1 MEKSLTLRGAG
12 QLWPHKDWRK
22 LLAWMEEGRIAAPW
36 LITHT
41 FPLSD
46 GEHHDVA
53 EHPLPSICCANLLK
67 RSTPRVRPRI
77 EIATERVT
85 SHASLAVKRLGSPP
99 RKVNKVMPDSRSRPW
114 PLQHLARTTCSTR
127 SRTA

>member
-41 FPLSD
+41 FPLSE
-46 GEHHDVA
+46 GEFACRDSSPTPSPLSEGEFAGRAEQHNQPLAEPPPSCRYSRLKHHADDSD
-53 EHPLPSICCANLLK
+53 EHIM
-67 RSTPRVRPRI
+67 V
-77 EIATERVT
+77 
-85 SHASLAVKRLGSPP
+85 
-99 RKVNKVMPDSRSRPW
+99 
-114 PLQHLARTTCSTR
+114 
-127 SRTA
+127 